1 MEVVF
6 FRTIPTIPGKN
17 NRPVKQNLF
26 NECLEQITQIRA
38 EQKGHMSECSEMI
51 QRLERRTDNFKFNQ
65 DNFI

>member
-6 FRTIPTIPGKN
+6 FRTIPTISGKD

-38 EQKGHMSECSEMI
+38 EQKGHMAECSELI
-51 QRLERRTDNFKFNQ
+51 
-65 DNFI
+65 